1 MRKLL
6 SASITLLLSA
16 CLEPASTAPGAPEV
30 WPEYNEVEREYVEPR
45 LTEIAETPEPE
56 GAVLFVGDS
65 ITQGAD
71 LASLFPGQAVSNH
84 GIAADRTQGV
94 LHRMD
99 QITRGTPSK
108 IFLMIGTNDLH
119 QDGAEPSRIASR
131 VGTIIDTLRDR
142 EPQAELHVVG
152 ILPRAAS
159 MAEAVAEA
167 NMGIRDEAERA
178 GVTYIDLT
186 SVMADGDG
194 KIRDELTYDDLHL
207 SKEGYRVWADSLRP
221 CVEGD
226 CTGGYWSRVR
236 SIGRSAERDGA
247 LTFGWPGSGIAFV
260 ADGDA
265 VVRLRDSG
273 LNQFDFTVD
282 GETTLYQ
289 PDEGISE
296 LRIEGRGEPVEV
308 RLTRR
313 SESYASSLTDVLSV
327 EGDVKPLEH
336 DGPRILFIGDSITA
350 GFGTIGADETC
361 PYSIET
367 SSARDAYAL
376 MAAEEL
382 GAEAHLVAISGRGV
396 VYNWDDNPEPHMLGH
411 FDLALPDTL
420 ERWDHSQWTPD
431 AVVVALGTNDFGT
444 IDPGTAFAG
453 NYATLLNRIA
463 TEYPEAKVFA
473 VTGPLLT
480 DEKDERMEAGIRDAI
495 SRVGKRGMDVTLVE
509 TDLAD
514 SGHVWGCNYH
524 AGPDSNRRMAKELL
538 EAITAETGWSTRG

>member
-1 MRKLL
+1 MRALLGL
-6 SASITLLLSA
+6 SALLLTA
-16 CLEPASTAPGAPEV
+16 CSEPAITAGAQVPET
-30 WPEYNEVEREYVEPR
+30 WPEYNAVEREYVEPR
-45 LTEIAETPEPE
+45 LSEIASTPEPD

-65 ITQGAD
+65 ITQAAD
-71 LASLFPGQAVSNH
+71 LATLFPGQPVSNH

-99 QITRGTPSK
+99 QITRGTPDK

-119 QDGAEPSRIASR
+119 QGGANTADIAGR
-131 VGTIIDTLRDR
+131 VGTIIDTLRER

-152 ILPRAAS
+152 ILPRAAD
-159 MAEAVAEA
+159 MADAVSEA
-167 NMGIRDEAERA
+167 NAGIREEAERA
-178 GVTYIDLT
+178 GVTYLDLT
-186 SVMADGDG
+186 SVMADDNG
-194 KIRDELTYDDLHL
+194 KIRDALTYDDLHL
-207 SKEGYRVWADSLRP
+207 SEEGYRVWADSLRP

-236 SIGRSAERDGA
+236 SIGRSVERDGA
-247 LTFGWPGSGIAFV
+247 LTFGWPGSGIGFV
-260 ADGDA
+260 ADGEA

-273 LNQFDFTVD
+273 LNQFDLTVD

-289 PDEGISE
+289 PEEGISE

-327 EGDVKPLEH
+327 EGDVRPLPH
-336 DGPRILFIGDSITA
+336 DGPRILFVGDSITA
-350 GFGTIGADETC
+350 GFGTTGPDETC
-361 PYSIET
+361 GYSIET

-376 MAAEEL
+376 MATEAL

-396 VYNWDDNPEPHMLGH
+396 VYNWDDNPSPHMLGH

-420 ERWDHSQWTPD
+420 ERWDHSRWTPD
-431 AVVVALGTNDFGT
+431 AVVVALGTNDFST
-444 IDPGTAFAG
+444 IDPGTTFAG

-463 TEYPEAKVFA
+463 AEYPDAKAFA

-480 DEKDERMEAGIRDAI
+480 DEKGDRMEAGIREAVE
-495 SRVGKRGMDVTLVE
+495 RVRSRGMDVTLVE
-509 TDLAD
+509 TELAS
-514 SGHVWGCNYH
+514 SGQVYGCNYH
-524 AGPDSNRRMAKELL
+524 PGPASNRRMADELL
-538 EAITAETGWSTRG
+538 TAITAETGWTTGG